1 MSPTS
6 AYNPHEGN
14 YKVIE
19 CKNCG
24 HQQKVLKKQ
33 MQVLKV
39 RCRNCGG
46 TRWRTIQ

>member
-6 AYNPHEGN
+6 AYKPHEGN

-19 CKNCG
+19 CKTCG
-24 HQQKVLKKQ
+24 HQQKVLRKQ
-33 MQVLKV
+33 MQVMKV

-46 TRWRTIQ
+46 SRWRTI